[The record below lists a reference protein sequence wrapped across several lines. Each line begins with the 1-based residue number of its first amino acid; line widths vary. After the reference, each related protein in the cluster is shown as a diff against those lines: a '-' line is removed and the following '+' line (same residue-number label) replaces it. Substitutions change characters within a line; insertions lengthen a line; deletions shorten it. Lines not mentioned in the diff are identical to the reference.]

1 MIKLCIF
8 DLDGTTINS
17 LASIAYFANETLKEF
32 ELEPFEVDEYR
43 HLAGGGAKK
52 LMTNLINARGA
63 NPALLDD
70 MVSNWLGRYEKNAF
84 YLTEPYEGITEMLRQ
99 LKAMGIKTAIV
110 TNKSRRVA
118 SSIING
124 AFGAPGELIDMAISE
139 HPGMVLK
146 PQPDELINVGK
157 AYGIPMSD
165 TMYIGDHGIDMQ
177 TGKNAGAIACG
188 VTWGFHTREHL
199 LEEGADHIADAP
211 HQIIE
216 IIYNINKENSK

>member
-1 MIKLCIF
+1 MIRLCIF
-8 DLDGTTINS
+8 DLDGTTVNS
-17 LASIAYFANETLKEF
+17 LASIAFFANETLKEF
-32 ELEPFEVDEYR
+32 GLEPFEVDEYR
-43 HLAGGGAKK
+43 HLAGGGARK
-52 LMTNLINARGA
+52 LMTNLINARDA
-63 NPALLDD
+63 NPELLDD
-70 MVSNWLGRYEKNAF
+70 MVNYWLGRYEKNAF
-84 YLTEPYEGITEMLRQ
+84 YLTEPYDGITEMLRQ
-99 LKAMGIKTAIV
+99 LKTMGIKTAIV
-110 TNKSRRVA
+110 TNKSQRVA

-139 HPGMVLK
+139 HLGMVLK

-157 AYGIPMSD
+157 AYGISMSD

-199 LEEGADHIADAP
+199 LAEGADHIADAP

-216 IIYNINKENSK
+216 IINNINKENCE